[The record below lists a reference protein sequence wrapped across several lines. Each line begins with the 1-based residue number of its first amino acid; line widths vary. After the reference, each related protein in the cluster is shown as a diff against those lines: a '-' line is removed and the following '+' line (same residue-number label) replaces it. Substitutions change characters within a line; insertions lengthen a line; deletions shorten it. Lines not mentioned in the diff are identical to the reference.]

1 MNAIQAL
8 YQLSYTPSSGSRRL
22 LRVKSSGNLPSL
34 TPPVNHLFSGASE
47 LVSARVSGW
56 AGAICRLPAVVD
68 CRRVPGTLLW
78 KRASTGRVSATWAD
92 WWWNGRGWRHRAL
105 CAARRSCRVA
115 ADRDGSPYPAVRCTV
130 SLCRSLRTGWFG
142 TGTSQNI
149 TIFADFSAFA
159 AKKMALTLLHSS
171 AIQLSCVANGS
182 LPLASH
188 PPPCT
193 FASASPRGLSLLPST
208 KFSTKL
214 ATKWRLSP
222 FPCRLWRQGGGS

>member
-1 MNAIQAL
+1 MNVHGRDATTWCKVLTSSLCPRGGHKKWSGRRDLNPRPFAPQANALPVCATPRKGFLSGGGKGSRTPDLLNAIQAL

-130 SLCRSLRTGWFG
+130 SLCCHGGR
-142 TGTSQNI
+142 
-149 TIFADFSAFA
+149 
-159 AKKMALTLLHSS
+159 
-171 AIQLSCVANGS
+171 CGS
-182 LPLASH
+182 VRAQ
-188 PPPCT
+188 
-193 FASASPRGLSLLPST
+193 RI
-208 KFSTKL
+208 
-214 ATKWRLSP
+214 
-222 FPCRLWRQGGGS
+222 